1 MAGATSSG
9 RHRPP
14 SERPTRHLRRVRT
27 AVRMAPALGDDVEPG
42 AALLRAL
49 PAQAVPMS
57 NRSRRPLPARSAGS
71 R

>member
-1 MAGATSSG
+1 
-9 RHRPP
+9 
-14 SERPTRHLRRVRT
+14 
-27 AVRMAPALGDDVEPG
+27 MAPALGDDVEPG

-57 NRSRRPLPARSAGS
+57 NRSRLPLPARSTGS